1 MTHVTL
7 VRIFLAPLIAFNLFF
22 FNLAFA
28 DQKCENPDTL
38 VFSSIPSEK
47 ATLNREAFSL
57 LIDHLHIVTGKKI
70 DFALSTSNASVL
82 EAMMH
87 GHVDIARLGP
97 YMYVISQEKAKDS
110 VEVFATHIMRKGT
123 VQPEG
128 RGYHSVLITK
138 KNSKFTS
145 IQSLK
150 GTVLSL
156 MDPGSTSGSLV
167 PEVVFTKQEIN
178 GTPLRSYFSK
188 IFYSGGQDLSTF
200 AVYEGKADAAF
211 VSSQILDKVLKTR
224 GWEDEFNYLWF
235 SPVLPVDSWV
245 YNKKLC
251 SEIKDKIAE
260 AFMSFDEVKGADE
273 YFKGIGAIK
282 YVPAKDSD
290 YSLIKELYEIK
301 QKQKGQ

>member
-1 MTHVTL
+1 MNQFAL
-7 VRIFLAPLIAFNLFF
+7 ARIFLVSLIAFNLFF
-22 FNLAFA
+22 LNSAFA

-47 ATLNREAFSL
+47 AALNRDAFSL
-57 LIDHLHIVTGKKI
+57 LIEQLSDVTEKKI

-97 YMYVISQEKAKDS
+97 YMYVISQEKAKDH
-110 VEVFATHIMRKGT
+110 VEIFATHIMRKGT

-211 VSSQILDKVLKTR
+211 VSSQILDKVLKSR
-224 GWEDEFNYLWF
+224 KWDDEFNYLWF

-251 SEIKDKIAE
+251 PDIKNKITE
-260 AFMSFDEVKGADE
+260 AFISFNKVDGANE
-273 YFKGIGAIK
+273 YFKGINAIK

-290 YSLIKELYEIK
+290 YNLIKELYEIK
-301 QKQKGQ
+301 KQQKGK